1 MESFELG
8 VDKEILTKAVVSN
21 SGMESSMITDRDIRK
36 FYNDKEYT
44 IGGKLVATNVVGG
57 SVVGVDG
64 NLGNAAALMYG
75 RKNKC

>member
-1 MESFELG
+1 
-8 VDKEILTKAVVSN
+8 
-21 SGMESSMITDRDIRK
+21 MITDRDIRK